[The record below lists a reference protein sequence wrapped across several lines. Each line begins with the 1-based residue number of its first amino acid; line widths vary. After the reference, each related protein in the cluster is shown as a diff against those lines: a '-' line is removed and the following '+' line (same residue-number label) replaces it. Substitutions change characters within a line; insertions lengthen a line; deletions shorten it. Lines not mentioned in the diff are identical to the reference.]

1 MIRSGFKTISRY
13 AIASGS
19 PGKPRAST
27 LRLMGFEARSRQM
40 FVALIFVTAPAFAL
54 AETPATPGATFPAR
68 DTLDPGVES
77 SADAKACLDGLVWQA
92 ADFQVRCE
100 TARDRCGELMIQFPS
115 PVTSGDA
122 ANDVVTMEWYMAHD
136 KAKAPIAAPAIV
148 VVHES
153 GSGMTVGRMMARG
166 LRMQGF
172 HAFMIQLPYYGERR
186 ANAKRPSAENLVPV
200 IRQAIADVRRAR
212 DAVAALPLVDT
223 ASISLQGTSLG
234 GFVTATSASL
244 DNGYDRVFI
253 MLAGGGL
260 IDVIKNGQRD
270 AAKFREELANAG
282 LAGDKLESVVA
293 TIEPLRVAHRLDP
306 ATTWLY
312 SAQFDTVVPP
322 ANSKLL
328 AKAAKLDPSHH
339 IEMLADHYTGI
350 IYVPFVLTHI
360 QQQIL
365 PTAVEVTSE

>member
-1 MIRSGFKTISRY
+1 MIRYSLVTLLLIV
-13 AIASGS
+13 ASS
-19 PGKPRAST
+19 AC
-27 LRLMGFEARSRQM
+27 
-40 FVALIFVTAPAFAL
+40 FAEM
-54 AETPATPGATFPAR
+54 AAVPGATFAAR
-68 DTLDPGVES
+68 DTLDPGDES
-77 SADAKACLDGLVWQA
+77 SADAKACLDGLIWEA

-100 TARDRCGELMIQFPS
+100 TARERCGDLMIQFSS

-166 LRMQGF
+166 LRMQGL

-200 IRQAIADVRRAR
+200 IRQAVADVRRAR
-212 DAVAALPLVDT
+212 DAVAALPLVD
-223 ASISLQGTSLG
+223 AESISLQGTSLG

-244 DNGYDRVFI
+244 DHGYDRVFI

-260 IDVIKNGQRD
+260 IDVIQNGQRD

-282 LAGDKLESVVA
+282 LTGDKLESIVA
-293 TIEPLRVAHRLDP
+293 TIEPLRIAHRLDP

-322 ANSKLL
+322 ANSRLL
-328 AKAAKLDPSHH
+328 AKTAKLDSSHH

-350 IYVPFVLTHI
+350 IYVPYILTHM
-360 QQQIL
+360 QQQIQPVL
-365 PTAVEVTSE
+365 LNIPAE

>member
-1 MIRSGFKTISRY
+1 MFRKLL
-13 AIASGS
+13 IASILVS
-19 PGKPRAST
+19 VSA
-27 LRLMGFEARSRQM
+27 A
-40 FVALIFVTAPAFAL
+40 AFA
-54 AETPATPGATFPAR
+54 ETTATPGATFPAR
-68 DTLDPGVES
+68 DTLDPGIES
-77 SADAKACLDGLVWQA
+77 SLDARACLDGLVWQA

-100 TARDRCGELMIQFPS
+100 TARERCGDLMIQFPS
-115 PVTSGDA
+115 PVVSGDA
-122 ANDVVTMEWYMAHD
+122 ANDLVTIEWYMAHD
-136 KAKAPIAAPAIV
+136 QAKAPIKAPAIV

-166 LRMQGF
+166 LRMQGL

-200 IRQAIADVRRAR
+200 IRQAVADVRRAR

-223 ASISLQGTSLG
+223 ENISLQGTSLG

-260 IDVIKNGQRD
+260 LDVIQNGQRD
-270 AAKFREELANAG
+270 AIRFREELTKAG
-282 LAGDKLESVVA
+282 LTGAKLESVIS
-293 TIEPLRVAHRLDP
+293 TIEPLRIAHRLDP

-322 ANSKLL
+322 ANSKRL
-328 AKAAKLDPSHH
+328 AKTAKLEPSHPPY
-339 IEMLADHYTGI
+339 I
-350 IYVPFVLTHI
+350 LTHM
-360 QQQIL
+360 QQQIS
-365 PTAVEVTSE
+365 PIE